1 MNKKQRNIIVHTV
14 LCIYF
19 TNRKKYKSAKPPS
32 PKTIY
37 PQPPTSHTYTQPPP
51 LSPQHK
57 RAQHSPAPTPPRTSV
72 HPAPT
77 PPRTSVHPAPTPP
90 AHSPARTFARLF
102 QNTGVWELPFL
113 SADIKRAYLA
123 KVKSTSY
130 GDLGAKAFLSSL
142 AAVRG

>member
-77 PPRTSVHPAPTPP
+77 PP